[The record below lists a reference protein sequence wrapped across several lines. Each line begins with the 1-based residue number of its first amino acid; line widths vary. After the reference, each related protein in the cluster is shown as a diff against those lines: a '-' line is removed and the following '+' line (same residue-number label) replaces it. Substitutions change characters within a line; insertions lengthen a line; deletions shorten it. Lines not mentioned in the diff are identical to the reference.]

1 MELKNAVAVCLIS
14 LFSATLVVL
23 IARSLDNQAASRLEP
38 QLAQIAEELRA
49 IRTQGGIAAV
59 GTEQT
64 GAREENLVVYYFH
77 GNIRCATC
85 EAIESQTHE
94 VVERDFA
101 GQLESGEV
109 VWETRNYEEPVS
121 ADLVEEFD
129 IHMAN
134 VVLCR
139 MRGDEQL
146 NWRRLDKVWALV
158 GDKPAFAEF
167 VRGEIREMIGEEV
180 ASAAPAELP
189 DLLDLP
195 LPELTPPPTE
205 GPARH
210 VANPPL
216 EPDPD
221 RPRRSV
227 RSVLRDAQPVLR
239 AGRAAQ

>member
-59 GTEQT
+59 ASEQS
-64 GAREENLVVYYFH
+64 AAPNERLVVYYFH
-77 GNIRCATC
+77 GNIRCTTC
-85 EAIESQTHE
+85 EAIESQAHQ
-94 VVERDFA
+94 VVESDFA
-101 GQLESGEV
+101 EQLENGEV
-109 VWETRNYEEPVS
+109 VWKTLNYEEPAS
-121 ADLVEEFD
+121 ADLVAEFD
-129 IHMAN
+129 VHMAN

-139 MRGDEQL
+139 MNGDKQL

-167 VRGEIREMIGEEV
+167 VRTEIGEMLGEEV
-180 ASAAPAELP
+180 APAVPVEMP

-195 LPELTPPPTE
+195 LPELTVPPMPQGDE
-205 GPARH
+205 PAEL
-210 VANPPL
+210 PL
-216 EPDPD
+216 PE
-221 RPRRSV
+221 
-227 RSVLRDAQPVLR
+227 
-239 AGRAAQ
+239 